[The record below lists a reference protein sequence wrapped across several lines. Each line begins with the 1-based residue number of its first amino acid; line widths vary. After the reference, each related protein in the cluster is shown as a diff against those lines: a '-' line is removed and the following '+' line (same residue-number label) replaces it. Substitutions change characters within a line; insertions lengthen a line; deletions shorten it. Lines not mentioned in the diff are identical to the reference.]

1 MDGPRLRSSW
11 SVTSERGPIVRAPS
25 VESDVSDTLAVMA
38 ATWGVVMALS
48 PALQIRR
55 ILQRQSSDDVSI
67 GYLGVLLVGFGLW
80 IAYGFSIGNAA
91 LIVPNSV
98 ALVVGVVTVIVARR
112 YRTPGT
118 TASAVA
124 D

>member
-1 MDGPRLRSSW
+1 LRSSW
-11 SVTSERGPIVRAPS
+11 SVTSERGPNVRAPS
-25 VESDVSDTLAVMA
+25 LESDVSDTLAVMA

-67 GYLGVLLVGFGLW
+67 GYLGVLLIGFCLW
-80 IAYGFSIGNAA
+80 IAYGISIANAA

-98 ALVVGVVTVIVARR
+98 ALVVGVVTVVVARR
-112 YRTPGT
+112 YRTP
-118 TASAVA
+118 AVGPSIA
-124 D
+124 TD

>member
-1 MDGPRLRSSW
+1 M
-11 SVTSERGPIVRAPS
+11 
-25 VESDVSDTLAVMA
+25 
-38 ATWGVVMALS
+38 
-48 PALQIRR
+48 
-55 ILQRQSSDDVSI
+55 SI
-67 GYLGVLLVGFGLW
+67 GYLGVLLVGFCLW

-91 LIVPNSV
+91 LIIPNSV

-118 TASAVA
+118 PASAVA

>member
-1 MDGPRLRSSW
+1 L
-11 SVTSERGPIVRAPS
+11 
-25 VESDVSDTLAVMA
+25 ESDVSDTLAVMA

-98 ALVVGVVTVIVARR
+98 AMVVGIVTVIVARR
-112 YRTPGT
+112 YRTAAE
-118 TASAVA
+118 TASIVT